1 MTKNTNKAS
10 YLSQSLSGGSS
21 SGVLEKREVLVSARG
36 ELRPGSSL
44 GPISL
49 TGCTE
54 KKLLTT
60 ISKMKLKEKINRQ

>member
-1 MTKNTNKAS
+1 MINKACH
-10 YLSQSLSGGSS
+10 LSQWLSGGSS

-49 TGCTE
+49 TGCKET
-54 KKLLTT
+54 KVLTT
-60 ISKMKLKEKINRQ
+60 ITINNTINNQ